1 MLMHMLVEKA
11 ESEQRDPRLLQQKIG
26 SNLGGFLNK
35 LFLVMNN
42 QGLVSLFKCFKGHL
56 DGGV

>member
-35 LFLVMNN
+35 LFLVRNN
-42 QGLVSLFKCFKGHL
+42 QGLVSLFKCFKGH
-56 DGGV
+56 